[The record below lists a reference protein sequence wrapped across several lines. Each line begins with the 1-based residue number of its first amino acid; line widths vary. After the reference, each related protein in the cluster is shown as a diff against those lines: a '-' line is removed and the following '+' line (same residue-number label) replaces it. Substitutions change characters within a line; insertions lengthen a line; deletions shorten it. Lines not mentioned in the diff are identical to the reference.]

1 MTTPTDLQSQLAVAA
16 NRGYL
21 SACKQLV
28 EQGADVNFPD
38 KDQFTPL
45 HEAAQGGSAE
55 VCRFLIEQGAKLDA
69 QDRTQMTPL
78 HQAARDNNA
87 AAAAV
92 LIDAGAPL
100 EAPGFEGRTPLF
112 QAALYGSSDALGVL
126 IEKGAN
132 VEASSSFDSK
142 TYLQAFNTQRRTPL
156 HAAAWEGD
164 GGFRTDNQPDH
175 VACARKLIEAGA
187 KVDAA
192 ERLKVDT
199 RVVASFPRY
208 DLDLTP
214 LNHTQTPAMAHL
226 LLDSGANVAGAGG
239 WQTPFRSAVEKR
251 NRDVAAIIVNAGYE
265 PTEKDWQVFDEGQL
279 ENRGAFADRCGRLKA
294 ERLEK
299 RLAVSFY
306 EPGGTVAQHPVR
318 QASQGQESGAGMRVR
333 F

>member
-1 MTTPTDLQSQLAVAA
+1 VTTPSDLQAQLATAA

-21 SACKQLV
+21 SACIALV
-28 EQGADVNFPD
+28 EQGADVNFAD

-69 QDRTQMTPL
+69 QDHTQMTPL

-100 EAPGFEGRTPLF
+100 DAPGFEGRTPLF

-126 IEKGAN
+126 IKKGAN
-132 VEASSSFDSK
+132 VEASSSFHAK

-156 HAAAWEGD
+156 HAAALEGD
-164 GGFRTDNQPDH
+164 GGFRTANRPDH
-175 VACARKLIEAGA
+175 LACARQLIEAGA
-187 KVDAA
+187 KVEAA

-214 LNHTQTPAMAHL
+214 LDHVQTPDMAHL
-226 LLDSGANVAGAGG
+226 LIDNGANLAGTGG
-239 WQTPFRSAVEKR
+239 WHAPFRSAIEKR
-251 NRDVAAIIVNAGYE
+251 HRDVAATLVGAGYE
-265 PTEKDWQVFDEGQL
+265 PTENDWQAFDEGTL
-279 ENRGAFADRCGRLKA
+279 ETRAAFSERCGRLKA

-299 RLAVSFY
+299 RLAVAFY
-306 EPGGTVAQHPVR
+306 DPGVTVAQHPVR
-318 QASQGQESGAGMRVR
+318 HASNGAEQGQGMRVR

>member
-1 MTTPTDLQSQLAVAA
+1 MTTPSDLQDQLAVAA

-21 SACKQLV
+21 SACKRLV
-28 EQGADVNFPD
+28 EKGADVNFPD
-38 KDQFTPL
+38 KDRFTPL

-55 VCRFLIEQGAKLDA
+55 VCRYLIEQGAKLDA

-126 IEKGAN
+126 IEKGAD
-132 VEASSSFDSK
+132 VEASSSFRVDMNMFQNA
-142 TYLQAFNTQRRTPL
+142 TTQRRAPL
-156 HAAAWEGD
+156 HAAAFEGD
-164 GGFRTDNQPDH
+164 GGFRTTNQPDH
-175 VACARKLIEAGA
+175 LACASQLIEAGA
-187 KVDAA
+187 NVDAR
-192 ERLKVDT
+192 EKLT
-199 RVVASFPRY
+199 VVISTFNRQEQEV
-208 DLDLTP
+208 TP
-214 LNHTQTPAMAHL
+214 LNHVQTADMAQL
-226 LLDSGANVAGAGG
+226 LIDSGANLAGAGER
-239 WQTPFRSAVEKR
+239 QTPFRSALLSKQPE
-251 NRDVAAIIVNAGYE
+251 VAATIVNAGYE
-265 PTEKDWQVFDEGQL
+265 PSEKEWRHFDEGKQVP
-279 ENRGAFADRCGRLKA
+279 RDAFAELCGRLKA

-306 EPGGTVAQHPVR
+306 EPGVTVAQHPVR

>member
-1 MTTPTDLQSQLAVAA
+1 MTTQPDLQGQLAVAA

-21 SACKQLV
+21 SACLQPV
-28 EQGADVNFPD
+28 EQGADVNFAD

-55 VCRFLIEQGAKLDA
+55 VCRFLIQQGAKLDA

-100 EAPGFEGRTPLF
+100 EATGYEGRTPLF
-112 QAALYGSSDALGVL
+112 QASLYGSSDALGVL

-132 VEASSSFDSK
+132 VEASSSFHAK
-142 TYLQAFNTQRRTPL
+142 TYLQAFHTQRRTPL
-156 HAAAWEGD
+156 HAAALEGD
-164 GGFRTDNQPDH
+164 GDFRTANRPDH
-175 VACARKLIEAGA
+175 LACARQLIEAGA
-187 KVDAA
+187 KVDAS

-214 LNHTQTPAMAHL
+214 LDHVQTPAMAHL
-226 LLDSGANVAGAGG
+226 LIDNGANVAGAGG
-239 WQTPFRSAVEKR
+239 WHTPFRSAIEKR
-251 NRDVAAIIVNAGYE
+251 NRDVAATLVGAGYE
-265 PTEKDWQVFDEGQL
+265 PTENDWKAIDERTL
-279 ENRGAFADRCGRLKA
+279 ETRAAFSERCGRLKA

-299 RLAVSFY
+299 RLAQSFFVPQERIESASCRVVS
-306 EPGGTVAQHPVR
+306 
-318 QASQGQESGAGMRVR
+318 SGQERRAGMRVR

>member
-1 MTTPTDLQSQLAVAA
+1 MTTPSDLQDQLAVAA
-16 NRGYL
+16 NRGNL
-21 SACKQLV
+21 SACKRLV

-112 QAALYGSSDALGVL
+112 QAALYGSSEALGVL

-132 VEASSSFDSK
+132 VEASISFVAEPPFQVVK
-142 TYLQAFNTQRRTPL
+142 TWGRSPL
-156 HAAAWEGD
+156 HAAAAGGEGS
-164 GGFRTDNQPDH
+164 FRTDNRPDH
-175 VACARKLIEAGA
+175 LACARQLIEAGA
-187 KVDAA
+187 KVDAREGMRA
-192 ERLKVDT
+192 DT
-199 RVVASFPRY
+199 QVAATFHREEGEV
-208 DLDLTP
+208 TP
-214 LNHTQTPAMAHL
+214 LNYARTPAMAHL
-226 LLDSGANVAGAGG
+226 LIDNGANLAGAGG
-239 WQTPFRSAVEKR
+239 WHTPFRSAIK
-251 NRDVAAIIVNAGYE
+251 NHHRDVAAALVGDGYE
-265 PTEKDWQVFDEGQL
+265 PTEKDWQYFDEVQL
-279 ENRGAFADRCGRLKA
+279 ERRGAFMDRCGLHKA
-294 ERLEK
+294 NRLEK
-299 RLAVSFY
+299 RLAASFY
-306 EPGGTVAQHPVR
+306 DPGVTVAQHPVK